1 MDCLGIPGLT
11 FFRVLHKS
19 YVANTLSAD
28 NGMVH
33 APAPGHARLA
43 MKCTRVMQATV
54 LVAIGDYCFTSL
66 YNILQLC
73 MKHV

>member
-11 FFRVLHKS
+11 LFRVLHNSS

-33 APAPGHARLA
+33 APVPGHARLA
-43 MKCTRVMQATV
+43 IKCIYKDHACR
-54 LVAIGDYCFTSL
+54 
-66 YNILQLC
+66 LQY
-73 MKHV
+73 